1 MGQYVTLGSF
11 GTIILLNILA
21 MIITVTFAPLSGR
34 TASTCEG
41 MPSFACNTPV
51 EKLATSVQDANEFD
65 IWGLVSLIPNTARA
79 LFGFLT
85 LDYDVLKGGGEIAG
99 GIGFIL
105 RVLCWVMLAGA
116 ILSLAAQVLG
126 R

>member
-1 MGQYVTLGSF
+1 MGRYVTLGSF

-21 MIITVTFAPLSGR
+21 MIITVLFAPLSGR
-34 TASTCEG
+34 AASTCEG

-51 EKLATSVQDANEFD
+51 EKLATSIQDAKEFD
-65 IWGLVSLIPNTARA
+65 IGGLVSLIPNSVRS
-79 LFGFLT
+79 LFGFLI

-105 RVLCWVMLAGA
+105 RLLCWVMLAGTV
-116 ILSLAAQVLG
+116 LGLATQVLG

>member
-1 MGQYVTLGSF
+1 MGRYVTLGSF
-11 GTIILLNILA
+11 GTIILLNILV
-21 MIITVTFAPLSGR
+21 MIATVMFAPLSGR
-34 TASTCEG
+34 AASTCEG

-51 EKLATSVQDANEFD
+51 EKLATSIQDAKEFD
-65 IWGLVSLIPNTARA
+65 LWGLVSLIPNTARA
-79 LFGFLT
+79 LFGFLV

-116 ILSLAAQVLG
+116 ILGLAAQVLG